1 MNDVLSDLNIELV
14 DDKSFPSEAKF
25 HKGFYERAQK
35 FLDEFR
41 MEVKKYPD
49 LEKIVLTGHS
59 LGAAV
64 SAVTHILLVQELK
77 ER

>member
-1 MNDVLSDLNIELV
+1 MNDVLSDMDIQLV
-14 DDKSFPSEAKF
+14 NDKSFPIEAKF

-35 FLDEFR
+35 FLAEFGL
-41 MEVKKYPD
+41 ELEKYPD

-77 ER
+77 DR